1 MSSYQ
6 LDFNPDVLP
15 IFLAVADAQRIS
27 AAAKAVHLS
36 QPAVTARIRNL
47 ERQLGVQ
54 LLTRSTLGV
63 RLTPAGRVFYERA
76 KKIYGLMDEAAFEAQ
91 KSRSPKG
98 KLILSASTT
107 IASHILPEIFSKF
120 KKRNPALSFVLHVGN
135 TEEVLE
141 EVKQGIVALGL
152 VEGHGRAS
160 AVALKPFLE
169 DQIVLAGPVSPPF
182 RPRKAKDLFKC
193 PLLAR
198 EPGSG
203 TRSVV
208 ERSLRKAG
216 FPIRSF
222 SYTAELGSTEAIK
235 SAVSAGLGFA
245 FLSRWAIQKEIELGQ
260 LAAFPL
266 SDIKI
271 KRLFYWVIPSGGIP
285 NLYLE
290 FFYFARKNLPI
301 RKADSPSDK

>member
-1 MSSYQ
+1 MSFYQ

-222 SYTAELGSTEAIK
+222 SYAAELGSTEAIK

-245 FLSRWAIQKEIELGQ
+245 FMSRWAIQKEIELGQ

-301 RKADSPSDK
+301 RKADNPSDK

>member
-15 IFLAVADAQRIS
+15 IFLAVADSQKIS

-47 ERQLGVQ
+47 ERQLGVP

-63 RLTPAGRVFYERA
+63 RLTSAGRAFYERA
-76 KKIYGLMDEAAFEAQ
+76 KKIYGLMDQASFEAQ
-91 KSRSPKG
+91 KSRSLKG

-107 IASHILPEIFSKF
+107 IASHVLPPILSKF
-120 KKRNPALSFVLHVGN
+120 KKRNPAALFVLKIGN

-141 EVKQGIVALGL
+141 EVKQGTVALGL

-169 DQIVLAGPVSPPF
+169 DQIVLAGPASSPF
-182 RPRKAKDLFKC
+182 RPRKAKDLFQC

-216 FPIRSF
+216 FPIRRF
-222 SYTAELGSTEAIK
+222 SYAAELGSTEAIK
-235 SAVSAGLGFA
+235 SAVSSGLGFA
-245 FLSRWAIQKEIELGQ
+245 FMSRWAIQNELELRQ
-260 LAAFPL
+260 LAIFPL

-271 KRLFYWVIPSGGIP
+271 KRLFYWVVPSGGMPDI
-285 NLYLE
+285 YSE
-290 FFYFARKNLPI
+290 FFYFARKNIPVF
-301 RKADSPSDK
+301 PN

>member
-1 MSSYQ
+1 MSFYQ

-235 SAVSAGLGFA
+235 SAVSSGLGFA
-245 FLSRWAIQKEIELGQ
+245 FMSRWAIQNELELRQ
-260 LAAFPL
+260 LAIFPL

-271 KRLFYWVIPSGGIP
+271 KRLFYWVVPSGGMPDI
-285 NLYLE
+285 YSE
-290 FFYFARKNLPI
+290 FFYFARKNIPVF
-301 RKADSPSDK
+301 PN